1 MATRLVQ
8 YRVKPDRI
16 AENERLVRDVLA
28 QLGERRVSDVRYA
41 VLRGS
46 DGTFTHIVESD
57 ANGSA
62 AALTSLPAF
71 KRFQEGTAERT
82 NLAPK
87 TDEVVLI
94 GNHLML
100 AGTAED
106 G

>member
-1 MATRLVQ
+1 MATRFIQ

-16 AENERLVRDVLA
+16 AENERLVRDVFA

-41 VLRGS
+41 VLRSS

-57 ANGSA
+57 ANGST

-71 KRFQEGTAERT
+71 KRFQEGIAERSD
-82 NLAPK
+82 LAPRI
-87 TDEVVLI
+87 DEVVLI
-94 GNHLML
+94 GDHRML

>member
-8 YRVKPDRI
+8 YRVKPDGI

-57 ANGSA
+57 ANGSTA
-62 AALTSLPAF
+62 AITSLP
-71 KRFQEGTAERT
+71 
-82 NLAPK
+82 LAH
-87 TDEVVLI
+87 VV
-94 GNHLML
+94 HAPVHPSVWVS
-100 AGTAED
+100 AGSSPR
-106 G
+106 